1 MSNLTLI
8 KKLRWA
14 VLVELSL
21 VLVLSLG
28 IWTVRAQSADEELVA
43 DQSADAIGIKVLPNP
58 DHNSPY
64 AWYMRN
70 APNQATPSTL
80 IVDGY
85 EAVRDGRTVY
95 VSAANISPSD
105 AVDNGKLYT
114 NIYAISY
121 NQEPDLGTTD
131 IFGQLLN
138 FWKFNVTLVERSGN
152 GVCLP
157 ETLTS
162 CTDNS
167 SCAAGAVCDEGQC
180 KRYCLL
186 SSDCLANQY
195 CDSAKA
201 KLVRDVKR
209 MADLHEI
216 NLALQKYQRE
226 KKTYPVLAAGT
237 YLPGRSVSVWPSWKE
252 ALSKELAIK
261 VPVDPVNRL
270 GACPGY
276 DPVTCWNEQNK
287 RFAADFAASDVLP
300 AGSLAYA
307 YQWLKSEKAM
317 QLCTVYETNYEGL
330 VEDNRCGVVKLSE
343 DDKVPQIVFKEAL
356 SQTEGPFTGYFRIN
370 AFYDV
375 KNEGIVIEPVSPSDW
390 SDWQGWNFGS
400 RGALTQ
406 SATSDPKVKK
416 ISAPLVD
423 LPADQPYAEFSFRVT
438 VRDVKGN
445 SNSSISKI
453 KICNPR
459 TCADNACG
467 QMQDNCG
474 GTLVCGAC
482 DDGQSCDQIN
492 NVCRDKGDS
501 GESPSQ

>member
-157 ETLTS
+157 
-162 CTDNS
+162 
-167 SCAAGAVCDEGQC
+167 
-180 KRYCLL
+180 
-186 SSDCLANQY
+186 
-195 CDSAKA
+195 
-201 KLVRDVKR
+201 KL
-209 MADLHEI
+209 
-216 NLALQKYQRE
+216 
-226 KKTYPVLAAGT
+226 
-237 YLPGRSVSVWPSWKE
+237 
-252 ALSKELAIK
+252 
-261 VPVDPVNRL
+261 
-270 GACPGY
+270 
-276 DPVTCWNEQNK
+276 
-287 RFAADFAASDVLP
+287 
-300 AGSLAYA
+300 
-307 YQWLKSEKAM
+307 
-317 QLCTVYETNYEGL
+317 
-330 VEDNRCGVVKLSE
+330 
-343 DDKVPQIVFKEAL
+343 
-356 SQTEGPFTGYFRIN
+356 
-370 AFYDV
+370 
-375 KNEGIVIEPVSPSDW
+375 
-390 SDWQGWNFGS
+390 
-400 RGALTQ
+400 
-406 SATSDPKVKK
+406 
-416 ISAPLVD
+416 
-423 LPADQPYAEFSFRVT
+423 
-438 VRDVKGN
+438 
-445 SNSSISKI
+445 
-453 KICNPR
+453 
-459 TCADNACG
+459 
-467 QMQDNCG
+467 
-474 GTLVCGAC
+474 
-482 DDGQSCDQIN
+482 
-492 NVCRDKGDS
+492 
-501 GESPSQ
+501 